1 MRRPHGS
8 LEIGLRAF
16 GVFGTALLATGLLL
30 VAGARTAKADDAK
43 PDEAKDS
50 KAAKPVQL
58 AVIELSGSY
67 PEGAGEAGLFG
78 EVSENLN
85 RIIERIDQAGKDE
98 KISGL
103 ILEFRDLELGR
114 GKAHEMR
121 AAIARVRKSGK
132 KVYAD
137 LRSGEASD
145 YLLASACDEIVMPE
159 SGTLA
164 VAGVRAEVTFFK
176 DLLDKLGIQAEILQK
191 GAYKGTGEI
200 FTRSGMS
207 REFREDIDSLVD
219 DFYTQLIDTIASD
232 RKLDRGRV
240 KDLVDQGIFSATD
253 AKAAGLIDRVAYRD
267 QLIDE
272 LKKSMQASEIK
283 LVENYGKKKLDED
296 FSGFNGF
303 LKLMQMLT
311 GNEPSQTS
319 GKNPKIAVIY
329 AVGEIVDGKGG
340 GGLFTSEAC
349 GGDTM
354 IKAIRDA
361 ESNPKVVAIVLRID
375 SPGGSA
381 LASDLVWREVVT
393 CKKPIVA
400 SMGDVAAS
408 GGYYIAMG
416 AKKIIAEPGTIT
428 GSIGV
433 VGGKV
438 ALKGLMDKVGI
449 TTSVV
454 SRGKNSGWQSEID
467 PFTPSEREAWSK
479 SMDDMY
485 RQFTTKAAKGRKIDL
500 KHLQDDLAGGRVF
513 TGRVAVGKKLVDS
526 VGTLDDALAAAKSL
540 AGLKPDEAVDRLNLP
555 KPKTLLESLFGD
567 SQEDDEFIPPRLQSR
582 LGKQLGSLGRTYG
595 EAEQFT
601 RLFNRPAVL
610 VLPYRLEIK

>member
-1 MRRPHGS
+1 MRR
-8 LEIGLRAF
+8 R
-16 GVFGTALLATGLLL
+16 LLDSIIAPSRFLLL
-30 VAGARTAKADDAK
+30 IVLVLAAARWAKADDA
-43 PDEAKDS
+43 DDS
-50 KAAKPVQL
+50 KDAKEKKSAQF

-67 PEGAGEAGLFG
+67 SEGPEQPGIFSEI
-78 EVSENLN
+78 SENLS
-85 RIIERIDQAGKDE
+85 RIIERVDQAAKDE
-98 KISGL
+98 KIAGV

-114 GKAHEMR
+114 GKIHELR
-121 AAIARVRKSGK
+121 TAIARARKAGK

-137 LRSGEASD
+137 LRSGESGD
-145 YLLASACDEIVMPE
+145 YVLAAACDEIVMPE

-164 VAGVRAEVTFFK
+164 VAGVRAEVTFYK

-200 FTRSGMS
+200 FTRSNMS

-219 DFYTQLIDTIASD
+219 DFYDQLIDTIAAD

-240 KDLVDQGIFSATD
+240 KDLVDQGIFPASE

-267 QLIDE
+267 ELIDQ
-272 LKKSMQASEIK
+272 LKKSMNVDEIK
-283 LVENYGKKKLDED
+283 LIEKYGKKKLDED

-311 GNEPSQTS
+311 GNEPSDTS
-319 GKNPKIAVIY
+319 GKNKKIAVIY
-329 AVGEIVDGKGG
+329 AAGEIVEGKGTS
-340 GGLFTSEAC
+340 GLFGGEVI

-354 IKAIRDA
+354 IKALRDA
-361 ESNPKVVAIVLRID
+361 EKNPKVVAIVLRID

-381 LASDLVWREVVT
+381 LASDLVWREVVQ

-416 AKKIIAEPGTIT
+416 AKKIIAEPGTVT

-433 VGGKV
+433 VGGKI
-438 ALKGLMDKVGI
+438 ALKGLMDKVGVNTEI
-449 TTSVV
+449 I
-454 SRGKNSGWQSEID
+454 SRGKNSGWQSSSE
-467 PFTPSEREAWSK
+467 PFTPSERDAWSK

-485 RQFTTKAAKGRKIDL
+485 RQFTSKAADGRGIDL

-513 TGRVAVGKKLVDS
+513 TGRVAVGKHLVDR
-526 VGTLDDALAAAKSL
+526 VGTLDDAVAEAKSL
-540 AGLKPDEAVDRLNLP
+540 AGLKADEPIDRLNLP
-555 KPKTLLESLFGD
+555 KAKTFFESLFGD
-567 SQEDDEFIPPRLQSR
+567 AGADDEFGAAALQLEKR
-582 LGKQLGSLGRTYG
+582 LGKQLGGEFGSLGRTFG
-595 EAEQFT
+595 EAAQFS